1 MKQKVTKPVTHS
13 IRVEGGIYQELMK
26 EAASQSISFNNF
38 VNKILKKHIEFDRYI
53 PDLQFLLIHKI
64 LVRRSLLAQRDDA
77 ILSTAE
83 EAGGAFT
90 KDTLLAMGFPLDRE
104 SLLYFIETVLCHY
117 KRFAEC
123 QRHSRDGKESFYLRH
138 DLGEKW
144 SLFLKGYI
152 IGGFKSI
159 VNEEV
164 KVETTKDGI
173 TFVA

>member
-26 EAASQSISFNNF
+26 EASGQSISFNNF

-64 LVRRSLLAQRDDA
+64 LVRRTLLSQREDV
-77 ILSTAE
+77 ILSIGE

-90 KDTLLAMGFPLDRE
+90 KDTILTMGLPLNRE
-104 SLLYFIETVLCHY
+104 SLLYFIETVMCHY
-117 KRFAEC
+117 KRFADC
-123 QRHSRDGKESFYLRH
+123 QRHSRDGKDSFYLRH

-152 IGGFKSI
+152 LGGFRSI
-159 VNEEV
+159 LNEEV
-164 KVETTKDGI
+164 KVETTADGI